1 MSNERS
7 FENIDM
13 WVKKVQE
20 KHDKKNIPGNTRNN
34 YRIFFSKM
42 QISEGIP
49 SKKQVFQVELN
60 VTDSCCQ
67 LNFHIF
73 FLY

>member
-42 QISEGIP
+42 QVSEAIP
-49 SKKQVFQVELN
+49 SKNKYFRLN
-60 VTDSCCQ
+60 
-67 LNFHIF
+67 LM
-73 FLY
+73 